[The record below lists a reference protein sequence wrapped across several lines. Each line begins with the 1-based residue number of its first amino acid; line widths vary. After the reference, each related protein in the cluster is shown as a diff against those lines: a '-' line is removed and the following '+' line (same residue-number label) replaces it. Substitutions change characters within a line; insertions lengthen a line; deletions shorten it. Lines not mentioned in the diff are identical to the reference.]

1 MTTSKSFNVSKYFSE
16 NSPIDNIVTGIQPV
30 GIQVY
35 NTVDDLPL
43 SGISAGSQAYVNEN
57 NRLYMFTGGGWFSI
71 ALINQN
77 PAFDSGG
84 GPAASYELDSADAGI
99 PLIIQLS
106 ASDPEDLPIYWS
118 YVASDSAQYFAD
130 ITNDS
135 SVFTIT
141 TKPTSV
147 IQQYD
152 SGGGTFSITFKASDG
167 VNLATALS
175 EFTLN
180 LGAIQFIDL
189 SGGTNSTDP
198 GTSNSNTRYTA
209 PNGTTVVVPNNQ
221 YPYNGSYVLGNMFN
235 NTISGEFPGYYL
247 GYGLNGN
254 TAGSITINFNSSI
267 SYLSHIIVYPWSRSD
282 TFSNITSIQ
291 EYDGSNWITVYGNQ
305 GLNSTNTPS
314 GTAYRYDF
322 NTTNQLIRIN
332 LLKTE
337 GSYGTSMNEIQVY
350 GSLP

>member
-84 GPAASYELDSADAGI
+84 GPTASYELDSADAGI

-175 EFTLN
+175 EFTIN
-180 LGAIQFIDL
+180 LRSIVFIGL
-189 SGGTNSTDP
+189 SGGTDHAFGGP
-198 GTSNSNTRYTA
+198 IGYTA
-209 PNGTTVVVPNNQ
+209 PNGTQVIIPSAHP
-221 YPYNGSYVLGNMFN
+221 PYNGSYLLSNMFN
-235 NTISGEFPGYYL
+235 NTIAGEYPGYYL
-247 GYGLNGN
+247 SSASYGN
-254 TAGSITINFNSSI
+254 TSGSITINFNSSI
-267 SYLSHIIVYPWSRSD
+267 SYLSHIVVYPWTRSD
-282 TFSNITSIQ
+282 SFSNITSIQ
-291 EYDGSNWITVYGNQ
+291 EYDGANWITVYGNQ
-305 GLNSTNTPS
+305 GLNSTNTPE
-314 GTAYRYDF
+314 GTFYRYDF
-322 NTTNQLIRIN
+322 NTTNQSIRIN
-332 LLKTE
+332 LTYV
-337 GSYGTSMNEIQVY
+337 GSWGISMNEIQVY
-350 GSLP
+350 GSLA